1 MNVINVLIDSLNF
14 HALQAYQDT
23 HVQTPNFSRFA
34 ERAAIFDNHFI
45 SSAPCMPARRELFTG
60 RQEFLWRGWGHV
72 EPWDR
77 HLAAEAGAN
86 GCVTQIVTDHYHY
99 WEDKAHGYFEPFHGV
114 EFVRGSENDMW
125 DTAPVDDAPGWARAI
140 NRARYG
146 NPNSR
151 SRCFD
156 GRGTQYYANARN
168 WLIEEEFPAAQVMS
182 RAADWLEA
190 NHEHERFMLWIESFD
205 PHEPF
210 HVPEPY
216 RSMYTGGIDS
226 PDFNPWP
233 PYQVQE
239 ETERFVRNASA
250 NELAWIRAQY
260 EGNVTMVDA
269 WLGRLWNRMDELN
282 LWDNTAVIVTTDHGH
297 DLCYNGLDNPTIWA
311 KFFPHP
317 ESHARIP
324 LMIWHPQH
332 PGNGRRINALS
343 NALDVSATLR
353 DMLDI
358 EQPNEPHG
366 RSLMP
371 LLRGETDRH
380 RELLLYGT
388 FAAGCVVSDE
398 DWTLAQSSRPEGPL
412 NWYSTTGM
420 NSAPDMT
427 SGHFIPGVET
437 PQWRVPAQ
445 PRVCPDYLWSR
456 EEFSLAP
463 RNLHAQE
470 PARVRRMQE
479 LLRAGLAECEAP
491 PETLARLGLG

>member
-45 SSAPCMPARRELFTG
+45 SSTPCMPARRELFTG
-60 RQEFLWRGWGHV
+60 RQEFLWRGWGHI
-72 EPWDR
+72 ERWDR

-86 GCVTQIVTDHYHY
+86 GCVTQIVTDHFQY
-99 WEDKAHGYFEPFHGV
+99 WVDKAHGYFEPFHGV
-114 EFVRGSENDMW
+114 EFVRGSTSDMW
-125 DTAPVDDAPGWARAI
+125 DTAPVDDAPRRARAI
-140 NRARYG
+140 DRWRRV
-146 NPNSR
+146 R
-151 SRCFD
+151 SRHY
-156 GRGTQYYANARN
+156 GARGTQLYANARN
-168 WLIEEEFPAAQVMS
+168 WLSEDQFPAAQVMRKS
-182 RAADWLEA
+182 ADWLAA
-190 NHEHERFMLWIESFD
+190 NHEHERFLLWVESFD

-216 RSMYTGGIDS
+216 RSMYTGGSYS
-226 PDFNPWP
+226 PDFNCWP
-233 PYQVQE
+233 PYGHLE
-239 ETERFVRNASA
+239 EPKRFVRNASDD
-250 NELAWIRAQY
+250 ELAWIRAQY

-269 WLGRLWNRMDELN
+269 WLGRLWDRMDELN

-297 DLCYNGLDNPTIWA
+297 DLCYDRFDNPTIWA
-311 KFFPHP
+311 REYPHP

-332 PGNGRRINALS
+332 PGNGRRIRALT
-343 NALDVSATLR
+343 NALDINATMR
-353 DMLDI
+353 DLLDI
-358 EQPNEPHG
+358 DDFDGPHG

-371 LLRGETDRH
+371 LLRGETEGH
-380 RELLLYGT
+380 RNLLLYGR
-388 FAAGCVVSDE
+388 FGEGVVVSDE
-398 DWTLAQSSRPEGPL
+398 EWTLAQGVRPDSPL
-412 NWYSTTGM
+412 YWYSTTGL
-420 NSAPDMT
+420 NTSPDMT
-427 SGHFIPGVET
+427 SGHFIPGVEL
-437 PQWRVPAQ
+437 PQWRVPAR
-445 PRVCPDYLWSR
+445 PVDCPDYLWSR
-456 EEFSLAP
+456 EEFTLTP